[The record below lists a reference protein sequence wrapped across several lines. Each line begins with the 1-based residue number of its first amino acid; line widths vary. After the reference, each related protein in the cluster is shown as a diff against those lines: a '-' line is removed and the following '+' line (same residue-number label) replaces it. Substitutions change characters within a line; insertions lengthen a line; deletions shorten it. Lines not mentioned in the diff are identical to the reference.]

1 MGTFL
6 IILCALFWIVGV
18 TGQIMLLF
26 EAYSDDQTQ
35 GWLCFLIAPYAIYY
49 CIKNIDPP
57 KKWIIL
63 GLWLGG
69 AIPGAILWHVLEKY

>member
-6 IILCALFWIVGV
+6 IILCGLSWIVSV
-18 TGQIMLLF
+18 VGQIMLLF
-26 EAYSDDQTQ
+26 EAYGDDQFQ
-35 GWLCFLIAPYAIYY
+35 GWLCLLIMPYGIYY
-49 CIKNIDPP
+49 CIAHVDAP

-69 AIPGAILWHVLEKY
+69 AMPGAILWRVLESY